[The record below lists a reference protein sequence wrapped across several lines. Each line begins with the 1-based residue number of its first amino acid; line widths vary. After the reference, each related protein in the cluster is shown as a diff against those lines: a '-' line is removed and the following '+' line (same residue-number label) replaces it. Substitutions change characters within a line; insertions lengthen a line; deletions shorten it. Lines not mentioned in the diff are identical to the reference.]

1 MTKTHGTS
9 VHPEGAGTA
18 KATGR
23 TELFDLLREDH
34 EKARELFKGIEK
46 SSSTQVELRKELF
59 TRLEQELLSHM
70 EAEERFFYTALEPH
84 DRARHLVLVGFEDHQ
99 VARIVIGNFNS
110 LAVDDE
116 RWPAKLK
123 VLSELTRRHVDEEEH
138 ELFDV
143 AKKVLRDDQF
153 LGITA
158 RIQEHKRESKQ
169 A

>member
-1 MTKTHGTS
+1 
-9 VHPEGAGTA
+9 
-18 KATGR
+18 
-23 TELFDLLREDH
+23 
-34 EKARELFKGIEK
+34 
-46 SSSTQVELRKELF
+46 
-59 TRLEQELLSHM
+59 LLSHL